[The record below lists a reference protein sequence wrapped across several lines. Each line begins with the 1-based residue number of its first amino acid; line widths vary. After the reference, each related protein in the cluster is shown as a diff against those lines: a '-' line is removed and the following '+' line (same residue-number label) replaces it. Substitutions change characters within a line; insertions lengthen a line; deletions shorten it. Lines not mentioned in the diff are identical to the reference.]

1 MKLFQVYTVRGS
13 RLWPVALYRKELNK
27 DLKRLSSLEEI
38 KQTLIEN
45 QEITVCEYTAMGE
58 YSLIDAM
65 VYKKGMIGS
74 IVGPVPFTPINQMS
88 LEHVL
93 SIKEAAEIWNL
104 SDGNIIR
111 KAIDRGNFQEGE
123 VRKSGSTWLISY
135 AGMQRMYEA
144 VPETRENEYPRLRVH
159 KMEFDFEKGKMKPI
173 ALF

>member
-1 MKLFQVYTVRGS
+1 MDLFQVYTIRGS
-13 RLWPVALYRKELNK
+13 RLWPVAIYRKEQDG
-27 DLKRLSSLEEI
+27 DLSRLHHLDEI
-38 KQTLIEN
+38 KQALIEN
-45 QEITVCEYTAMGE
+45 EEMGVSD
-58 YSLIDAM
+58 YSPLGEHSTDNVM
-65 VYKKGMIGS
+65 FYKKHTIGS

-88 LEHVL
+88 LDNVL

-111 KAIDRGNFQEGE
+111 KAIDRGNFQDGE

-144 VPETRENEYPRLRVH
+144 VPETKEAEFPRLRVH